1 MPQDAFINAGQASAS
16 NLSRIMEG
24 LSRGLHLPAH
34 VDGQEVVG
42 FVVRL
47 DDAPFG
53 PVAVVHVPDGRHL
66 RILYRDPDELS
77 LIAPPDTLRIP

>member
-1 MPQDAFINAGQASAS
+1 MAQDPTTSSGQVSLS
-16 NLSRIMEG
+16 NLSRLMEG
-24 LSRGLHLPAH
+24 LSRGLHLP
-34 VDGQEVVG
+34 VRVEGQELVG

-53 PVAVVHVPDGRHL
+53 PVAVVHVPDGRYL
-66 RILYRDPDELS
+66 RILYRDPDELV